1 MSLLWKII
9 KRTSMG
15 IWEEIFYL
23 VVFNLAVVAPAL
35 VGINLI
41 SYGWTS
47 GIILFL
53 PLGVLCLLAVPPALF
68 GLFQATDQISRGNA
82 VKMSTFTDAIKAS
95 LKPAYIW
102 GGVNLVVGVILLA
115 NMAFYFQ
122 MTAAWAPTAG
132 MFFVGLNIIWGVL
145 QLLALSLYPRLV
157 KPDFR
162 LAQKNAMAIIGMK
175 PALLL
180 GVTAVTLILLVVS
193 AFIQL
198 QLLFLLFVVSIVALL
213 FSITTDE
220 ILKAV
225 ETSGKNPPPPAADS
239 FNTHRRY

>member
-9 KRTSMG
+9 KRTAMG

-35 VGINLI
+35 MGINLI

-47 GIILFL
+47 GITLFL

-68 GLFQATDQISRGNA
+68 GLFQATDQISKGNA
-82 VKMSTFTDAIKAS
+82 IKISTFTEAIKTS

-115 NMAFYFQ
+115 NIAFYFQ
-122 MTAAWAPTAG
+122 MTVAWAPTAG
-132 MFFVGLNIIWGVL
+132 MFFVGLSIIWGVL

-157 KPDFR
+157 KPDFK
-162 LAQKNAMAIIGMK
+162 LAQKNSMAMIGMK
-175 PALLL
+175 PGLML
-180 GVTAVTLILLVVS
+180 GITAITLIFLVIS

-213 FSITTDE
+213 FSVTAHE
-220 ILKAV
+220 ILKSV
-225 ETSGKNPPPPAADS
+225 ETTGENPPPPADS
-239 FNTHRRY
+239 YNSHRRY